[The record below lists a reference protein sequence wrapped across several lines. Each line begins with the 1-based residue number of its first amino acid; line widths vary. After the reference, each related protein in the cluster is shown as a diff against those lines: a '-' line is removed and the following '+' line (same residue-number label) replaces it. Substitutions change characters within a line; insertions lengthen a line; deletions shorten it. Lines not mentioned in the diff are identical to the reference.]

1 MWIINSRFF
10 HLISALVLTFAV
22 YVMGLSGGFYFD
34 DEWNILRNQALQL
47 DSLDIE
53 GLWAA
58 AMSGTAGPLG
68 RPLSMLSFALNHVFF
83 GLDPFYFKLVNL
95 GIHLLAGWAI
105 YALVLALCEQ
115 LPKIPVHRRNLFAFL
130 VMLLWLLHPINLTT
144 VLYSVQRMAGLSAIF
159 CLLGMLFYVRARQL
173 TESARVARAAL
184 YALSFIVCWPLALV
198 SKENAVLFPAYLFLL
213 ELIFLKF
220 SFVGQS
226 KINPRLVVLYVA
238 LLIIPLLLAS
248 LYFLIFPEWILNGY
262 ARRDFT
268 LYERLLTESRVLVFY
283 LSQIF
288 FPVNSSLGLFH
299 DDFLISR
306 SITAPWTT
314 LASVVGVVF
323 SVIWALVYFRKFPVI
338 AFGILFFFGAHSI
351 ESSVFALELVHEHR
365 NYLAS
370 FSVILV
376 VAYYLIICA
385 ESSRRLT
392 SFLSVCLVVFWGVS
406 TTVRAAVWGQPV
418 IHAVTEVENHP
429 NSPRANYGVGKLY
442 AIHASTLNESP
453 QKTEA
458 VAFAARYFENSAN
471 LRKGYTDGLFGLLMM
486 EGLEN
491 YEMSSEAYEELLN
504 RLAGEPFSNNNYNY
518 LNSLF
523 SCLEKGE
530 CSIAHSKVVSVVE
543 ACKENPGFSGR
554 HRRKILER
562 YENYLH

>member
-1 MWIINSRFF
+1 MWILHKKYFQF
-10 HLISALVLTFAV
+10 PFAIIV
-22 YVMGLSGGFYFD
+22 TVAAYMLGLSGGFYFD
-34 DEWNILRNQALQL
+34 DEWNILRNQGLQI

-53 GLWAA
+53 SLWAA

-95 GIHLLAGWAI
+95 GIHLFAGWAI
-105 YALVLALCEQ
+105 YALALTLCEY
-115 LPKIPVHRRNLFAFL
+115 LPKIPAQRRNLFAFL

-144 VLYSVQRMAGLSAIF
+144 VLYSVQRMAGLSALF

-173 TESARVARAAL
+173 AESAKVMRAAL

-198 SKENAVLFPAYLFLL
+198 SKENAVLFPAYLFVL

-220 SFVGQS
+220 SFSGQS
-226 KINPRLVVLYVA
+226 RANPRLIVFYVA
-238 LLIIPLLLAS
+238 LLLVPLLFAS
-248 LYFLIFPEWILNGY
+248 LYFLISPEWILNGY

-268 LYERLLTESRVLVFY
+268 LYERLLTESRALAFY

-299 DDFLISR
+299 DDFIISR
-306 SITAPWTT
+306 SITSPWTT
-314 LASVVGVVF
+314 LVSVVGVIL
-323 SVIWALVYFRKFPVI
+323 SLIWALVSFRKFPVI

-351 ESSVFALELVHEHR
+351 ESTVLALELVHEHR

-370 FSVILV
+370 FSVIFV
-376 VAYYLIICA
+376 VAYYLVIG
-385 ESSRRLT
+385 SDGFLRLRLL
-392 SFLSVCLVVFWGVS
+392 LSICLVFFWGVS

-429 NSPRANYGVGKLY
+429 QSPRANYGVGKLY

-453 QKTEA
+453 QKAEA
-458 VAFAARYFENSAN
+458 LEFAAKYFESSAD
-471 LRKGYTDGLFGLLMM
+471 LRESYTDGLFGLLMM

-491 YEMSSEAYEELLN
+491 YEMSSEAYKKLLV
-504 RLAGEPFSNNNYNY
+504 RLAEEPFPYNNYNY
-518 LNSLF
+518 LNGLF
-523 SCLEKGE
+523 GCLEKGE
-530 CSIAHSKVVSVVE
+530 CSIARSKVVSVVE

-554 HRRKILER
+554 HRRQILER
-562 YENYLH
+562 YENYLQ